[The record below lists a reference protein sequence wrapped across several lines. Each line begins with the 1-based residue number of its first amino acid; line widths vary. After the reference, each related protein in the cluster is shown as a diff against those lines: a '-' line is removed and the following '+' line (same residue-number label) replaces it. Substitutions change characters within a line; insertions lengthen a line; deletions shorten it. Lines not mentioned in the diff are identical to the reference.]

1 MISITA
7 LITIA
12 AVFLCA
18 NVSARVFARKS
29 PRYANL
35 YLTLIPALLR
45 AGAIGLL
52 ISHQAATSLLKDTL
66 SASVVLGLSA
76 IFALICF
83 FGLSP
88 HSEFKLN
95 KSRWIDNL
103 SMLTLVFIVILFSQ
117 RFIPDFQYSKWLS
130 LVSVLLVALYIAY
143 IATQNK
149 SQTSYSRCY
158 LVAFNSK
165 PTLPAWQH
173 VFLLISNCVVLYLMS
188 TMLPIA
194 ATFADGSMDYQV
206 FTILFMLATFS
217 SEIYVG
223 FKLAKANKGQSAAL
237 VMTGSVLSSAL
248 ICFPLV
254 SLYCYFANVD
264 SVSLMGDLQMTLVVG
279 VLSLSYMLHHN
290 QKPTWMEFSIF
301 STLFLAYFFIC
312 I

>member
-1 MISITA
+1 MISLTA

-18 NVSARVFARKS
+18 NVSARAFARKS

-35 YLTLIPALLR
+35 YLTLIPALLK
-45 AGAIGLL
+45 AGAISLL
-52 ISHQAATSLLKDTL
+52 MSHHAVTGLLKDTL
-66 SASVVLGLSA
+66 SASIVVGLSA
-76 IFALICF
+76 IFALSCF
-83 FGLSP
+83 FGLST

-103 SMLTLVFIVILFSQ
+103 SMLMLVFMVMLFSQ
-117 RFIPDFQYSKWLS
+117 RFITDFQYSKWLS
-130 LVSVLLVALYIAY
+130 LVSVLLVALYVAY

-158 LVAFNSK
+158 LVAFNAK
-165 PTLPAWQH
+165 LALPAWQH
-173 VFLLISNCVVLYLMS
+173 IVLLIVSCVTLYFIL
-188 TMLPIA
+188 TILPIA
-194 ATFADGSMDYQV
+194 AAFADGSMNYQV
-206 FTILFMLATFS
+206 FAILFMLATFS

-237 VMTGSVLSSAL
+237 VMTGSVLSSVL

-264 SVSLMGDLQMTLVVG
+264 SVSLMGDLQMTMVVG
-279 VLSLSYMLHHN
+279 VIGLSYMLHQN
-290 QKPTWMEFSIF
+290 QKPTWMEFSMF
-301 STLFLAYFFIC
+301 STLFLAYFFSC
-312 I
+312 M